1 MKDTIESEMKC
12 LIDVFTKDCA
22 MSWSV
27 KPILY
32 QDSKIRLF
40 KKHYYCIMSF
50 WSILSTKEAIKHI
63 LPSHC
68 TEISPYN
75 VKSKRWDT

>member
-1 MKDTIESEMKC
+1 
-12 LIDVFTKDCA
+12 

-40 KKHYYCIMSF
+40 KKQAVVKIEVFYE
-50 WSILSTKEAIKHI
+50 ILE
-63 LPSHC
+63 
-68 TEISPYN
+68 EVFGVVRF
-75 VKSKRWDT
+75 VKLHL

>member
-12 LIDVFTKDCA
+12 LIDVFTKECA

-32 QDSKIRLF
+32 QDSKTRLF

-50 WSILSTKEAIKHI
+50 WLILSTKEAIERI

-68 TEISPYN
+68 TEISLLT
-75 VKSKRWDT
+75 KM

>member
-12 LIDVFTKDCA
+12 LIDVFTKECA

-32 QDSKIRLF
+32 QDSKTKLLKER
-40 KKHYYCIMSF
+40 YYSIMSF
-50 WSILSTKEAIKHI
+50 RLILSTKEAIERM
-63 LPSHC
+63 LPLHRY
-68 TEISPYN
+68 PY
-75 VKSKRWDT
+75 